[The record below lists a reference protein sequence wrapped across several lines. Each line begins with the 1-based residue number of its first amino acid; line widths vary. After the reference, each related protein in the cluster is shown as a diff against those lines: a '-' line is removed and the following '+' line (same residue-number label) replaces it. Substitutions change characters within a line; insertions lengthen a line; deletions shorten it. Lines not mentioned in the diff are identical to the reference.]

1 MKVTIGEPGIREVN
15 ITQPLRRISLTDGKG
30 IAPLGGYR
38 LNINNFSLPRNISL
52 KTVKNALSFGRRRS
66 ASASEEQNLLGSSQ
80 EHTDRDTEDEAGPR
94 LGESCDEADTAR
106 SRRES
111 GVSCASDNRS
121 VLSVTDEKRR
131 SKKSKK

>member
-1 MKVTIGEPGIREVN
+1 MSVTF
-15 ITQPLRRISLTDGKG
+15 TW
-30 IAPLGGYR
+30 
-38 LNINNFSLPRNISL
+38 RNISL

-80 EHTDRDTEDEAGPR
+80 EHTDRDTGDEEGPGV
-94 LGESCDEADTAR
+94 GESCDEADTVR

-111 GVSCASDNRS
+111 GVSLASDNRS
-121 VLSVTDEKRR
+121 VLSVTDDKRR